1 MKDYASFDNHL
12 LTEQFKRQ
20 SHKISN
26 ITLKKLQIVIKQYNE
41 QRLELAEIL
50 KQLDKRGM
58 VGKMPQ
64 GIEQVSISTSD
75 DKSDETSDKNK

>member
-20 SHKISN
+20 SHKISQ
-26 ITLKKLQIVIKQYNE
+26 ITLKKLQIVIKEYNE
-41 QRLELAEIL
+41 QRLQLAQML

-58 VGKMPQ
+58 VGKMPE
-64 GIEQVSISTSD
+64 GIEQVQISTSNG
-75 DKSDETSDKNK
+75 KKDEVDNKDR

>member
-1 MKDYASFDNHL
+1 MKDYATFDNHI

-20 SHKISN
+20 SHKISQ
-26 ITLKKLQIVIKQYNE
+26 ITLKKLQIVIKQYNQ

-58 VGKMPQ
+58 VGAMPA
-64 GIEQVSISTSD
+64 GIQQMTISTSNGKD
-75 DKSDETSDKNK
+75 DETSDKNK